1 MHKQRLS
8 MLFAIFL
15 LGAFADRLIG
25 RHSVAPIFAAESP
38 DRAAIERLHQLDERV
53 TLLYDPKALQAEWT
67 DDAVRLEPNSPVDVG
82 KAAIYASDVRSIA
95 QAPGSAIVR
104 YHANIC
110 DVQIVH
116 DWAFEWGLFAADYRP
131 GAGKPVE
138 PLRVLLAVRAT
149 ASGNSHASWSYL
161 ISGEPRRIEA

>member
-67 DDAVRLEPNSPVDVG
+67 DAVRLEPNSPVDVG

-116 DWAFEWGLFAADYRP
+116 DWAFECSLRGRLSSRSWKTCRAHARAFSRQSNGEWKFA
-131 GAGKPVE
+131 
-138 PLRVLLAVRAT
+138 RVRVVFDKR
-149 ASGNSHASWSYL
+149 
-161 ISGEPRRIEA
+161 

>member
-15 LGAFADRLIG
+15 LGAFADRLID

-82 KAAIYASDVRSIA
+82 KVAIYASDVRSIA

-131 GAGKPVE
+131 DVGKPVE
-138 PLRVLLAVRAT
+138 PMRGKLMRVLRRQ
-149 ASGNSHASWSYL
+149 NN
-161 ISGEPRRIEA
+161 GEWKFARVMVVFDKR